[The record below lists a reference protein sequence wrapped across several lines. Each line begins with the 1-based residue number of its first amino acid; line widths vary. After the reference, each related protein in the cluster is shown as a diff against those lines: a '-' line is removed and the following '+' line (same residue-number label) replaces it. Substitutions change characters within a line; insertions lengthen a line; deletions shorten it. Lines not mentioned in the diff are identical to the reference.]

1 MNISKG
7 NGGQRISVCVSLGD
21 IATHQIDVDT
31 GLFMDWLQVLVLAVV
46 QGISE
51 FLPVSSSAHLI
62 LVPVL
67 TEWQDQGLAFDVA
80 LHLGSLS
87 AVIIYFRQEIGQMIT
102 SSLAALRGKGINE
115 DARLA
120 FWVTIA
126 TIPVGLVGLL
136 LHDAISGYMRSTLI
150 IGISLISFG
159 LLLGY
164 ADWRKRGTRSE
175 YQLRLKDVLIIGGAQ
190 ALALIPGTS
199 RSGITITA
207 ALMVG
212 MSREGAARFSFLLS
226 IPVIVLA
233 GGLEAVGLFK
243 SPQSID
249 WVAMLAG
256 TLISGLSAYLCIHY
270 FLVVIKKLGMQP
282 FVVYRVLFG
291 AWLLWFFHF

>member
-1 MNISKG
+1 
-7 NGGQRISVCVSLGD
+7 
-21 IATHQIDVDT
+21 
-31 GLFMDWLQVLVLAVV
+31 MDWLQVVVLAVV

-87 AVIIYFRQEIGQMIT
+87 AVILYFRHEIWQMIC
-102 SSLAALRGKGINE
+102 SSLAALRGKGIND

-120 FWVTIA
+120 FWVMLA
-126 TIPVGLVGLL
+126 TIPVGIIGLM
-136 LHDAISGYMRSTLI
+136 LHDVISHYMRSTLI
-150 IGISLISFG
+150 IGFSLIGFG

-164 ADWRKRGTRSE
+164 ADWQKRGTRSE
-175 YQLRLKDVLIIGGAQ
+175 YQLNLKDVLIIGGAQ

-212 MSREGAARFSFLLS
+212 MSREGASRFSFLLS
-226 IPVIVLA
+226 IPVIILA
-233 GGLEAVGLFK
+233 GGLEALGLMNA
-243 SPQSID
+243 SQPID
-249 WVAMLAG
+249 WSAMLVG
-256 TLISGLSAYLCIHY
+256 TLLSGISAYLCIHY
-270 FLVVIKKLGMQP
+270 FLVIIKKLGMQP
-282 FVVYRVLFG
+282 FVIYRVLFG